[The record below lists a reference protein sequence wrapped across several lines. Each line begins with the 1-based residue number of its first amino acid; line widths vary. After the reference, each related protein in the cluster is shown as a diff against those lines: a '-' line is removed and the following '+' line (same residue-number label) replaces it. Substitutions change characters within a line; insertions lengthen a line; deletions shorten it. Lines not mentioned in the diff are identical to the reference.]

1 MSDPKLCWR
10 LRLESLQPDLG
21 QLQLA
26 LDAWAADP
34 GNEVIG
40 MAVIQAYEFCCEL
53 SRKTLKDLL
62 NHEGIDA
69 SMGQPLPGKVCCRG
83 GS

>member
-1 MSDPKLCWR
+1 
-10 LRLESLQPDLG
+10 
-21 QLQLA
+21 
-26 LDAWAADP
+26 
-34 GNEVIG
+34 
-40 MAVIQAYEFCCEL
+40 MAVIKAYEFCCEL

-69 SMGQPLPGKVCCRG
+69 SMGHLLPGKVCCRG